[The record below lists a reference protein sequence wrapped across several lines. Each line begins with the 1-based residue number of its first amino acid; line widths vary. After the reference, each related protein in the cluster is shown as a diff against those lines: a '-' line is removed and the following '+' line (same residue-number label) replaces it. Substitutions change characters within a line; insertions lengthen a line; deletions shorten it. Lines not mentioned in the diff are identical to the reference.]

1 VFALP
6 RRRLAPPSLPDRLTL
21 ALPDRDVDVVV
32 RTSARALRF
41 TLRLGVGDPV
51 LTVPE
56 RTRPADALDFLDRHR
71 GWLAER
77 LARRPAPVPFA
88 DGALLPFR
96 GEIHRVDHR
105 PGARGTVWRETV
117 EATLEAEPP
126 RLVVAGG
133 ADHLHRRL
141 RDFLI
146 RSAKADLAPAV
157 ARHAARLSVEI
168 RNPRIRIK
176 DTRSRWGSCTADGEL
191 SFSWRVV
198 LAPPFVLDYLAA
210 HEVAHLREMNHSRD
224 FWRLVRQTC
233 PDMDA
238 GRRWLKLHGTGLHG
252 YGTTD

>member
-1 VFALP
+1 ML
-6 RRRLAPPSLPDRLTL
+6 SLPN
-21 ALPDRDVDVVV
+21 RDVAVAV
-32 RTSARALRF
+32 RVSSRASRF
-41 TLRLGVGDPV
+41 TLRLGIGDPV
-51 LTVPE
+51 LTVPDH
-56 RTRPADALDFLDRHR
+56 TRLADARDFLERHA
-71 GWLAER
+71 GWLDER

-105 PGARGTVWRETV
+105 PGARGTVWREPR
-117 EATLEAEPP
+117 ATEIEGEPP

-168 RNPRIRIK
+168 RNPRIRVK
-176 DTRSRWGSCTADGEL
+176 DTRSRWGSCTAEGEL

-198 LAPPFVLDYLAA
+198 MAPPFVLDYLAA
-210 HEVAHLREMNHSRD
+210 HEVAHLREMNHSRA

-238 GRRWLKLHGTGLHG
+238 GRRWLRLNGSGLHG
-252 YGTTD
+252 YGTVD

>member
-1 VFALP
+1 MLP
-6 RRRLAPPSLPDRLTL
+6 LLRRRAPPLPDHLVL
-21 ALPDRDVDVVV
+21 DLVDREV
-32 RTSARALRF
+32 RVGVKVSPRAVRF

-56 RTRPADALDFLDRHR
+56 RTRLSDALDFLDRHR

-77 LARRPAPVPFA
+77 LARRPQPVPFA
-88 DGALLPFR
+88 DGALVPFR

-105 PGARGTVWRETV
+105 PDVRGTVWRE
-117 EATLEAEPP
+117 AAEDAP

-133 ADHLHRRL
+133 VDHLPRRL
-141 RDFLI
+141 TDFFI
-146 RSAKADLAPAV
+146 RSARADLAPAV
-157 ARHAARLSVEI
+157 AHHAARLAIEI

-210 HEVAHLREMNHSRD
+210 HEVAHLAELNHSRA
-224 FWRLVRQTC
+224 FWQLVRRTC
-233 PDMDA
+233 PEMDA
-238 GRRWLKLHGTGLHG
+238 GRRWLKLHGAGLHG
-252 YGTTD
+252 YGRPT